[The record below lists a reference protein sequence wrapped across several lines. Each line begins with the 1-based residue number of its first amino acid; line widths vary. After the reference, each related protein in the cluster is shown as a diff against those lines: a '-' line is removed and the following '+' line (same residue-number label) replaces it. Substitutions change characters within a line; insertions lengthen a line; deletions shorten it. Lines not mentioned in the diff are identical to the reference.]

1 MPALSDEIA
10 LERRNE
16 ALEFIKANEYPS
28 RPIKRFITKH
38 FKKVS
43 EEGVEYFPTLFVK
56 DYFKK
61 GERLKAGSK
70 SSLTLENFEEY
81 YTNGHVMLPDKD
93 GKMSEWKPTIKDD
106 EAEYYELRPCFGN
119 KQMAIVDIDGL
130 VKSGDVTLEGLI
142 DSGKIP
148 EILEDASFFLSRS
161 KSLPHFIFY
170 LEGIPTDVKVGQ
182 YINVFNGFE
191 GDLLLNHAWE
201 KLDAQLYNYDGDLT
215 TIQWSDLVKS
225 FNPENV
231 NAKKLLPKPEK
242 PTKTKKEKTKKS
254 EDETD
259 GESVSTIDESKV
271 KETIDMME
279 KIVLEI
285 LKEEPDYFSSYESWS
300 RMVYGFFNES
310 TGTPLEEEARKIAD
324 DLSENECGGTYS
336 EAGFNKIWYGAK
348 PKIKEPVKI
357 GTFFK
362 WLNEVDP
369 QNPLLKAHINARVS
383 TGSLTQDEVR
393 QSSVYLEYRTETF
406 EKTHF
411 KLLNPVR
418 YIEIDED
425 KKKGRSL
432 IFRDPTDFKERL
444 RDEKGMPIFKV
455 KGGLGPIPMK
465 HYELWLD
472 DSEKRKHSKLVFDPS
487 WKPIVDPDQT
497 VPVYNAFGGFP
508 NHDPSVKPL
517 TEDTSDFIKLMRYL
531 FTDDKVYEY
540 MKCWI
545 ASIIQ
550 RPEFK
555 TKVAPILFSRT
566 HGTGKNSLVDGIVA
580 VLGRI
585 NCGVVESIDDITRNF
600 NAHLCNKL
608 FIYGDEISANAK
620 KVADR
625 LKQVIT
631 RPEQNLEK
639 KNIDAVLVDD
649 FTNWLFTTN
658 NENCFKVEEGCRR
671 LLMIHCCEQK
681 QTQYSAKSYA
691 EIGDS
696 EKLKQLFGFFKNYEQ
711 SEESIKKYGKFN
723 IGQDVVIETQYKKEM
738 LFENRSAYVQMLYKE
753 PKTFIDRTFASTA
766 LYEEAQKYAK
776 AHFLS
781 SNFTSQEF
789 SKQSQ
794 RYLEDFKKKGNTCNK
809 YEFPKTRTELLK
821 HLFQV
826 DEAYY
831 RYIYQLDDDFVPEF
845 KPEVP
850 SKDCYGNVTWV
861 EV

>member
-1 MPALSDEIA
+1 MPALSDELATQRRQLA
-10 LERRNE
+10 LEY
-16 ALEFIKANEYPS
+16 IKANELPS

-43 EEGVEYFPTLFVK
+43 PEGTEYVPALFVK
-56 DYFKK
+56 DYFNKK
-61 GERLKAGSK
+61 GERCKAGSK
-70 SSLTLENFEEY
+70 SSLTLANFEEY
-81 YTNGHVMLPDKD
+81 YENGCVMLPDKD
-93 GKMSEWKPTIKDD
+93 GKMAEWKPTITDAD
-106 EAEYYELRPCFGN
+106 AEYYELRPCFGN

-130 VKSGDVTLEGLI
+130 AKSGDVSLEELI

-170 LEGIPTDVKVGQ
+170 LEGMPADVKIGQ
-182 YINVFNGFE
+182 YINVFTGFE

-201 KLDAQLYNYDGDLT
+201 KLDADLYNYNGDLT
-215 TIQWSDLVKS
+215 TIKWSDLTKT

-242 PTKTKKEKTKKS
+242 PVKTKKAKKS
-254 EDETD
+254 EGETDDETA
-259 GESVSTIDESKV
+259 SSTDDEKV
-271 KETIDMME
+271 KNTIDMME

-285 LKEEPDYFSSYESWS
+285 IRIESDYFHYDTRL
-300 RMVYGFFNES
+300 RMIFGFFNES
-310 TGTPLEEEARKIAD
+310 CGTSLEETARKKVK
-324 DLSENECGGTYS
+324 DLLEDHCGGENYS
-336 EAGFNKIWYGAK
+336 ESEFNRVWYGAK
-348 PKIKEPVKI
+348 PKVKEPVKI
-357 GTFFK
+357 GTFYK
-362 WLNEVDP
+362 WLNEIDP
-369 QNPLLKAHINARVS
+369 QNALLKEHINARLS
-383 TGSLTQDEVR
+383 SGSLTQDEVR
-393 QSSVYLEYRTETF
+393 QSDEYLDYREQF
-406 EKTHF
+406 EKLHF
-411 KLLNPVR
+411 KLNNPVR
-418 YIEIDED
+418 YIEIEED
-425 KKKGRSL
+425 KRKGASL

-444 RDEKGMPIFKV
+444 RDEKGSPIFNIQ
-455 KGGLGPIPMK
+455 GGLGVQKMK
-465 HYELWLD
+465 FHELWLED
-472 DSEKRKHSKLVFDPS
+472 QDKRKHSKLVFDPS
-487 WKPIVDPDQT
+487 WEPETDDDRA

-508 NHDPSVKPL
+508 NHEPECKPL
-517 TEDTSDFIKLMRYL
+517 AEDQSAFIALMKYL
-531 FTDDKVYEY
+531 FNDDKVFEY

-555 TKVAPILFSRT
+555 TKVAPILYSRT
-566 HGTGKNSLVDGIVA
+566 HGTGKNSFVDGVVA
-580 VLGRI
+580 ILGRN

-639 KNIDAVLVDD
+639 KNIDACLVDD

-671 LLMIHCCEQK
+671 LLMVHCCEKK
-681 QTQYSAKSYA
+681 QTEYSAKSYA
-691 EIGDS
+691 EIKDPMQI
-696 EKLKQLFGFFKNYEQ
+696 KQLFGFFKNYSQ
-711 SEESIKKYGKFN
+711 SEDSIKKYGKFN

-738 LFENRSAYVQMLYKE
+738 LFENRPAYVQMLYKD
-753 PKTFIDRTFASTA
+753 PKPFVARTFASTA

-789 SKQSQ
+789 AKQSQ
-794 RYLEDFKKKGNTCNK
+794 RYLETFKVKGNTCNK
-809 YEFPKTRTELLK
+809 YVFPETKTELLK
-821 HLFQV
+821 HLYNT

-845 KPEVP
+845 KQEVQ
-850 SKDCYGNVTWV
+850 SKDCYGNNIWV
-861 EV
+861 EPK

>member
-1 MPALSDEIA
+1 MPALSDELASDRRQIA
-10 LERRNE
+10 LDY
-16 ALEFIKANEYPS
+16 IKENSLPS

-43 EEGVEYFPTLFVK
+43 DEGVEYIPTLFVK

-70 SSLTLENFEEY
+70 SSLTLANFEEY
-81 YTNGHVMLPDKD
+81 YTKGHVSLEDKD
-93 GKMSEWKPTIKDD
+93 GKIVEWKPTIKDD
-106 EAEYYELRPCFGN
+106 EAEYFEIRPCFGN

-130 VKSGDVTLEGLI
+130 EKSGDVDIKELI
-142 DSGKIP
+142 DSEKIP

-170 LEGIPTDVKVGQ
+170 LEGMPENIKIGQ
-182 YINVFNGFE
+182 YVNVFNGFE

-201 KLDAQLYNYDGDLT
+201 KIDAQLYNYDGDLT
-215 TIQWSDLVKS
+215 TIKWDDLVKT

-231 NAKKLLPKPEK
+231 NAKKLLPKPVK
-242 PTKTKKEKTKKS
+242 AVKEKKAKKD
-254 EDETD
+254 DETD
-259 GESVSTIDESKV
+259 GETTSTADEEKV
-271 KETIDMME
+271 KQTIEMME

-285 LKEEPDYFSSYESWS
+285 LKEEEDFFSTFESWS
-300 RMVYGFFNES
+300 RMVYGFFNEAS
-310 TGTPLEEEARKIAD
+310 GSPLEEQARKIAD
-324 DLSENECGGTYS
+324 DLSENHCGGTYS
-336 EAGFNKIWYGAK
+336 EASFNKIWYGAK

-369 QNPLLKAHINARVS
+369 QNALLKQHINQRVS
-383 TGSLTQDEVR
+383 SGSLTADEVR
-393 QSSVYLEYRTETF
+393 QSDEYLDYRTDHF
-406 EKTHF
+406 EKSHF

-418 YIEIDED
+418 YIEIEKD
-425 KKKGRSL
+425 KKKGVSL
-432 IFRDPTDFKERL
+432 IFRDPTDFRERL
-444 RDEKGMPIFKV
+444 RDEKGAPIFKV
-455 KGGLGPIPMK
+455 KGGMGAVPTK
-465 HYELWLD
+465 FHDLWLD
-472 DSEKRKHSKLVFDPS
+472 DQDKTKYSRLVFDPS
-487 WKPIVDPDQT
+487 WKPDVDPDLT

-508 NHDPSVKPL
+508 NHDTEIKPYQ
-517 TEDTSDFIKLMRYL
+517 EEQSDFIKLMKYL
-531 FTDDKVYEY
+531 FNDDKVFEY

-555 TKVAPILFSRT
+555 TKVAPILYSRT
-566 HGTGKNSLVDGIVA
+566 HGTGKNSFVDGVVA
-580 VLGRI
+580 ILGRN

-671 LLMIHCCEQK
+671 LLMVHCCEQK
-681 QTQYSAKSYA
+681 QTEYSAKSYS
-691 EIGDS
+691 EIKDPI
-696 EKLKQLFGFFKNYEQ
+696 KIKQLFGFFKNYEQ
-711 SEESIKKYGKFN
+711 SADSIKKYGKFN

-738 LFENRSAYVQMLYKE
+738 LFENRPAYIQMLYKD
-753 PKTFIDRTFASTA
+753 PKPFVSRTFASTS

-789 SKQSQ
+789 AKQSQ
-794 RYLEDFKKKGNTCNK
+794 RYLEAFKVKGNTCNK
-809 YEFPKTRTELLK
+809 YVFPNTRTELLR
-821 HLFQV
+821 HLYKT

-845 KPEVP
+845 KDEVIQKTP
-850 SKDCYGNVTWV
+850 GGYFVASED
-861 EV
+861 E

>member
-1 MPALSDEIA
+1 MPALSEELA
-10 LERRNE
+10 LERRND
-16 ALEFIKANEYPS
+16 ALDYIKTNSFPS

-43 EEGVEYFPTLFVK
+43 DEGVEFIPALFVK

-70 SSLTLENFEEY
+70 SSLTLANFEEY
-81 YTNGHVMLPDKD
+81 YTKGHIKLEDKD
-93 GKMSEWKPTIKDD
+93 GKSIEWKPTITDSD
-106 EAEYYELRPCFGN
+106 AEYYELRPCFGN

-130 VKSGDVTLEGLI
+130 NASGDVTLRELI
-142 DSGKIP
+142 DSEKIP
-148 EILEDASFFLSRS
+148 EILEDASFFLSRN

-170 LEGIPTDVKVGQ
+170 LEGMPENIKIGQ
-182 YINVFNGFE
+182 YVNVFKGFE

-201 KLDAQLYNYDGDLT
+201 KIDSQLYNYDGDLT
-215 TIQWSDLVKS
+215 TIKWEDLVKT
-225 FNPENV
+225 FNPEMV
-231 NAKKLLPKPEK
+231 NAKKLLPKPDK
-242 PTKTKKEKTKKS
+242 VMKTKKS
-254 EDETD
+254 KKDDETD
-259 GESVSTIDESKV
+259 GETTSSVDEEKIKKTI
-271 KETIDMME
+271 ETME
-279 KIVLEI
+279 QIVLEI
-285 LKEEPDYFSSYESWS
+285 LKEEPEFFSTFESWS

-310 TGTPLEEEARKIAD
+310 TGSPLEETARKIAD
-324 DLSENECGGTYS
+324 DLSENHCGGTYS

-348 PKIKEPVKI
+348 PKIKDPVKS

-369 QNPLLKAHINARVS
+369 QNSILKQHINQRVS
-383 TGSLTQDEVR
+383 SGSLTQAEVR
-393 QSSVYLEYRTETF
+393 QSDEYLDYRTDHF

-418 YIEIDED
+418 YIELDED

-444 RDEKGMPIFKV
+444 RDETGMPIFKV
-455 KGGLGPIPMK
+455 AGGLCPIPMK
-465 HYELWLD
+465 FHELWLD
-472 DSEKRKHSKLVFDPS
+472 DQDKLKYSKLVFDPS
-487 WKPIVDPDQT
+487 WEPEVDPDRT

-508 NHDPSVKPL
+508 NHDVDLKPF
-517 TEDTSDFIKLMRYL
+517 EENQSEFIKLMKYL
-531 FTDDKVYEY
+531 FNDDKVFEY
-540 MKCWI
+540 IKCWI

-555 TKVAPILFSRT
+555 TKVAPILYSRT
-566 HGTGKNSLVDGIVA
+566 HGTGKNSFVDGVVA
-580 VLGRI
+580 ILGRN

-649 FTNWLFTTN
+649 FTNWMFTTN

-671 LLMIHCCEQK
+671 LLMVHCCEQK
-681 QTQYSAKSYA
+681 QTEYSAKSYA
-691 EIGDS
+691 EIKDPI
-696 EKLKQLFGFFKNYEQ
+696 KIKQLFGFFKNYSQ
-711 SEESIKKYGKFN
+711 SEDSIAKYGKFN

-738 LFENRSAYVQMLYKE
+738 LFENRPAYIQMLYKD
-753 PKTFIDRTFASTA
+753 PKTFVNRTFASTS

-776 AHFLS
+776 GHFLS

-794 RYLEDFKKKGNTCNK
+794 RYLEEYKTRGNTCNK
-809 YEFPKTRTELLK
+809 YKFPDNKTELMR
-821 HLFQV
+821 HLYKV

-845 KPEVP
+845 KEEVIQKTP
-850 SKDCYGNVTWV
+850 GGYFISSEED
-861 EV
+861 E